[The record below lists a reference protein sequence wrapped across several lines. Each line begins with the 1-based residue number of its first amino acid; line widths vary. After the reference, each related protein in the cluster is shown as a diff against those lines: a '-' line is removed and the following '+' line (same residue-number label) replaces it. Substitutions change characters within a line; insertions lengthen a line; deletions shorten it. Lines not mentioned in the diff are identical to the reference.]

1 MPAFRSDPANTLL
14 SSKRTAS
21 FGAGTACG
29 CRGIRNLIRTCGHNP
44 DSIRR
49 YTKLPRRNNGN
60 IGVNPLAH
68 LSAAVIN
75 LHGPVLINQDKR
87 PRLIKMGDCKRDSKL
102 HRRNRQ
108 TAFYCCMARV
118 PNRNFLF
125 ALREFARHQQLTPDP
140 WDSVVLN
147 LLAVVCGVSLACSVI

>member
-29 CRGIRNLIRTCGHNP
+29 CRGIRNLIRTCGHDP

-49 YTKLPRRNNGN
+49 YTKLPCRNYGD

-75 LHGPVLINQDKR
+75 LHGPVLIDQDER
-87 PRLIKMGDCKRDSKL
+87 PRLIKMGDRKRDSKL

-108 TAFYCCMARV
+108 TAFYRRMVRI
-118 PNRNFLF
+118 PKRNLVF
-125 ALREFARHQQLTPDP
+125 ALRKFARNQQFSPDP

-147 LLAVVCGVSLACSVI
+147 LLAVVGGVSLACPVI